1 MKTWV
6 IVRKKDYAILGSYKS
21 NTKRDTSQHYSWL
34 SLEPYCTHVEV
45 PNGTDMEYAYARM
58 MGSNIVVSEYVEA
71 KAADKLAALRSA
83 RDGKLAAC
91 DWTQLADVPLGSGQ
105 KSEWATYRQALRD
118 ITDSY
123 QSIDT
128 VVWPTEPPVEV

>member
-21 NTKRDTSQHYSWL
+21 NVKKDTTAHNSWL
-34 SLEPYCTHVEV
+34 NSEPLCEHIEV
-45 PNGTDMEYAYARM
+45 PNEIDMKYAHARM
-58 MGSNIVVSEYVEA
+58 VSGKIVVSEYVEA